1 MKEDLEKFL
10 TKKIIFTRMQIDLNL
25 NSDSNT
31 FVYKDNVLW
40 GFTASLVF
48 SLKRCFQKDI
58 FSTKNLCKKVEQNTC
73 ATKLRKGG

>member
-1 MKEDLEKFL
+1 
-10 TKKIIFTRMQIDLNL
+10 MQIDLNL

-48 SLKRCFQKDI
+48 LLKRCFQKDI
-58 FSTKNLCKKVEQNTC
+58 WSVSTKYLCKKVEQNTC
-73 ATKLRKGG
+73 ATKLRKGGQSILKI